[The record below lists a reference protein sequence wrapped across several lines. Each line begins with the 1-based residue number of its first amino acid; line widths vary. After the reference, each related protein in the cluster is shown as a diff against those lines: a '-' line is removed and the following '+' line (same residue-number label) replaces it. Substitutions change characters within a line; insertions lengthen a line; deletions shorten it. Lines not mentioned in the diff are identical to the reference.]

1 MASAPLSWCQAATPT
16 SKGMFNSGVFA
27 SATGALKHGRKVAAV
42 VESHHQV
49 TFLCHI
55 WLKDLNTLPR
65 YERLI

>member
-16 SKGMFNSGVFA
+16 SKDSGMFA
-27 SATGALKHGRKVAAV
+27 SATGALKHGRKVTAV

-49 TFLCHI
+49 TFLCDI